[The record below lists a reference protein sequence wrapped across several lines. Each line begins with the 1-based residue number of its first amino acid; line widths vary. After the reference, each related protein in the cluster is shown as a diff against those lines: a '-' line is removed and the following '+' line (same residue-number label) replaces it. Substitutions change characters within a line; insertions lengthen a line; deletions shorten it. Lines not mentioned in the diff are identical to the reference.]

1 MDKIFNNRE
10 IATVIWVF
18 VLFFLLLIKKDI
30 RASFLNFIKA
40 LFQRKILIILF
51 LITLYFTAITTI
63 LYYIKFWNITLLKD
77 SIEWLLFTG
86 ILICFNAIT
95 ANKDEKFFRTIIKEN
110 INLIIILEFI
120 INTYTFPLL
129 VELLLIPLLTI
140 IILSG
145 EVAKTNPK
153 HKPVEKL
160 MNNLQI
166 ILGMII
172 LFSVIYKTIAD
183 FANFWNIS
191 TLKSFLLPPILTI
204 LFLPFTYLFVL
215 YSRYELLFLRL
226 NIGEKKSEELKNYA
240 KKKVLKCCFLSLNK
254 VNKALN
260 SSYPYDLINIKS
272 KEDVD
277 EFVRVYGEKL

>member
-1 MDKIFNNRE
+1 
-10 IATVIWVF
+10 
-18 VLFFLLLIKKDI
+18 
-30 RASFLNFIKA
+30 
-40 LFQRKILIILF
+40 
-51 LITLYFTAITTI
+51 
-63 LYYIKFWNITLLKD
+63 LKD

-86 ILICFNAIT
+86 ILICFNTIT

-110 INLIIILEFI
+110 IILIIILEFI

-204 LFLPFTYLFVL
+204 LFLPFTYLVVL

-260 SSYPYDLINIKS
+260 SSYPYYLINIKS

-277 EFVRVYGEKL
+277 EFVRVYREKL